1 LPNPVATAVEYDIPV
16 VWLVW
21 NNYGYCSIRDQQ
33 LGYFGAGREV
43 ATSFI
48 HSATGAPLSADIAAM
63 ARAMG
68 AEGATVERPQDLG
81 EQLREALR
89 SGRPAVLDVRID
101 REARPT
107 ATASWDLPPLPYPLP
122 DFGWQ
127 EDNA

>member
-1 LPNPVATAVEYDIPV
+1 M
-16 VWLVW
+16 
-21 NNYGYCSIRDQQ
+21 
-33 LGYFGAGREV
+33 AGRGV
-43 ATSFI
+43 VKRGKAVTVD
-48 HSATGAPLSADIAAM
+48 AARDIADRAGVAPGGHDARGRASHGGALIAAV

-122 DFGWQ
+122 EFGWQ